1 MEKIMFEVVLEK
13 VKEYKVA
20 VGIISV
26 GLLLGGGFFLHGQ
39 SQQAPAQPVSAL
51 AQEVAQSETSSEKVV
66 ETSTSSSE
74 LADFIIVDVKGA
86 VKKAGIY
93 ELKAGSRIHDAIQQA
108 GGLLDTADNKSI
120 NLAQK
125 LTDEA
130 VVYVAAEG
138 EETSPVTG
146 TASAGGA
153 TSAGQDVAGKVNLNK
168 ASEAELQTISG
179 IGQKRAQDIIAYR
192 ESTGGFKTVDDL
204 KNVSGIGAKT
214 LEKLKDYVTV
224 D

>member
-1 MEKIMFEVVLEK
+1 MEKMMLEVIIAK
-13 VKEYKVA
+13 MKEYKLVIGI
-20 VGIISV
+20 VGV
-26 GLLLGGGFFLHGQ
+26 GVLLGGGFFLHGQ
-39 SQQAPAQPVSAL
+39 SQKVPIQPVSAI

-66 ETSTSSSE
+66 ETSSSSSE
-74 LADFIIVDVKGA
+74 ASDFITVDVKGA

-93 ELKAGSRIHDAIQQA
+93 ELKAGSRVHDAIQQA
-108 GGLLDTADNKSI
+108 GGLLDNADSKSI

-125 LTDEA
+125 LGDEA

-138 EETSPVTG
+138 EEASPVASTTG
-146 TASAGGA
+146 ADTGGA
-153 TSAGQDVAGKVNLNK
+153 AVQKSGKVNLNK
-168 ASEAELQTISG
+168 ATEADLQTISG

-192 ESTGGFKTVDDL
+192 ESAGGFKSVDDL

-214 LEKLKDYVTV
+214 LEKLKEYVTV

>member
-1 MEKIMFEVVLEK
+1 MFEVVLEK

-20 VGIISV
+20 VGIVSV

-51 AQEVAQSETSSEKVV
+51 AQEVQQEETSSERVV
-66 ETSTSSSE
+66 ETSTSSQE
-74 LADFIIVDVKGA
+74 VADFITVDVKGA

-93 ELKAGSRIHDAIQQA
+93 ELKAGSRVHDAIQQA
-108 GGLLDTADNKSI
+108 GGLLETADSKSI

-138 EETSPVTG
+138 EEASPVTG

-153 TSAGQDVAGKVNLNK
+153 TSAGQDTAGKVNLNK
-168 ASEAELQTISG
+168 ATEADLQTISG

-192 ESTGGFKTVDDL
+192 ESAGGFKSVDDL

>member
-1 MEKIMFEVVLEK
+1 MFEVVLEK

-20 VGIISV
+20 VGIVSV

-51 AQEVAQSETSSEKVV
+51 AQEVQQEESSSERVV
-66 ETSTSSSE
+66 ETSASSQE
-74 LADFIIVDVKGA
+74 VADFITVDVKGA

-93 ELKAGSRIHDAIQQA
+93 ELKAGSRVHDAIQQA
-108 GGLLDTADNKSI
+108 GGLLETADSKSI

-138 EETSPVTG
+138 EEASPVTG
-146 TASAGGA
+146 TAGTSGA
-153 TSAGQDVAGKVNLNK
+153 SSTGQDAAGKVNLNK
-168 ASEAELQTISG
+168 ATEADLQTISG

-192 ESTGGFKTVDDL
+192 ESAGGFKSVDDL

>member
-1 MEKIMFEVVLEK
+1 MFEVVLEK
-13 VKEYKVA
+13 VKEYKLA
-20 VGIISV
+20 VGIVSLGV
-26 GLLLGGGFFLHGQ
+26 LLGGGFFLHGQ

-66 ETSTSSSE
+66 ETISSSSE
-74 LADFIIVDVKGA
+74 VSDFITVDVKGA

-93 ELKAGSRIHDAIQQA
+93 ELKAGSRVHDAIQQA
-108 GGLLDTADNKSI
+108 GGLLDNADSKSI

-125 LTDEA
+125 LSDEA

-138 EETSPVTG
+138 EEPSPVASTTG
-146 TASAGGA
+146 ADAGGA
-153 TSAGQDVAGKVNLNK
+153 AGQKSDKVNLNK
-168 ASEAELQTISG
+168 ATEADLQTISG

-192 ESTGGFKTVDDL
+192 ESAGGFKSVDDL

-214 LEKLKDYVTV
+214 LEKLKEYVTV

>member
-1 MEKIMFEVVLEK
+1 MFEVVLEK

-20 VGIISV
+20 VGIVSV

-39 SQQAPAQPVSAL
+39 SQQAPAQPVTAL
-51 AQEVAQSETSSEKVV
+51 AQEVAQSETSSETVV

-74 LADFIIVDVKGA
+74 LADFITVDVKGA

-93 ELKAGSRIHDAIQQA
+93 ELKAGSRVHDAIQQA
-108 GGLLDTADNKSI
+108 GGLLETADSKSI

-138 EETSPVTG
+138 EEASPVTG
-146 TASAGGA
+146 TAGTNGA
-153 TSAGQDVAGKVNLNK
+153 SSTGQDSAGKVNLNK
-168 ASEAELQTISG
+168 ATEADLQTISG

-192 ESTGGFKTVDDL
+192 ESAGGFKSVDDL